1 MFSGAQSSGKTSV
14 NSSSLTAKTASTA
27 VLASSCLD
35 GGSGHPQTCP
45 NVKRSSQT
53 QATSSSK
60 KQPNSPS
67 AVTELSQA
75 KNKQLSKMHPQ
86 AGPVDYQQQQQ
97 PGQGG
102 PPPPPSATVTTPG
115 AGQPAGTMQPGEG
128 FSLSSQACRL
138 EIECSEKKPGS
149 S

>member
-14 NSSSLTAKTASTA
+14 NSSLTAKTASTA
-27 VLASSCLD
+27 VLDSSCLD

-67 AVTELSQA
+67 SVTELSQA

-86 AGPVDYQQQQQ
+86 AGPVDYQQVFFTSTTFVSSFITISVF
-97 PGQGG
+97 G
-102 PPPPPSATVTTPG
+102 PIKET
-115 AGQPAGTMQPGEG
+115 
-128 FSLSSQACRL
+128 LCN
-138 EIECSEKKPGS
+138 I
-149 S
+149 